1 MRYEQRFSFA
11 FDFPVYF
18 TTDSL
23 APHNPILREAIT
35 RREKRKHRVAVV
47 IERRVAELWPK
58 LEAQVIAY
66 LGNLGADCELM
77 GVQLLEGGEECKN
90 EQAPKAIY
98 TWFDELGLDR
108 QSAVIAIGGGAL
120 QDLVGYA
127 AGVFHRGL
135 RLIRM
140 PTTVLSQNDSGVG
153 VKNGI
158 NAFGKK
164 NALGTFAPPF
174 AVINDFDFLTTL
186 VARDRVA
193 GMAEAVKVALIKDPA
208 FFDWLSD
215 YADSL
220 ARFEPGPV
228 ATLVQRCAE
237 LHLQHIANSGDPF
250 ELGSARPLDYGH
262 WAAHK
267 LESLSHYALR
277 HGEAVAIGLALDTRY
292 SHEIGMLPLADA
304 DKVVSLLER
313 LGFVLWTELLDARNA
328 KGQRTVLAGIEEFRE
343 HLGGQLCVT
352 MLKALG
358 QGVEIHQL
366 DTHKID
372 NAIDWLK
379 ARAASPTLSAAA
391 GIAP

>member
-18 TTDSL
+18 TTGSL
-23 APHNPILREAIT
+23 SPDNAILREAIT
-35 RREKRKHRVAVV
+35 RREQRKHRVAVV
-47 IERRVAELWPK
+47 IERRVAELWPS
-58 LEAQVIAY
+58 LEAQVISY
-66 LGNLGADCELM
+66 LKAFPNQCELM
-77 GVQLLEGGEECKN
+77 GVRILEGGEECKN
-90 EQAPKAIY
+90 EHAPQAIY
-98 TWFDELGLDR
+98 TWFDQLGLDR

-127 AGVFHRGL
+127 AGIFHRGL

-186 VARDRVA
+186 APRDRVA
-193 GMAEAVKVALIKDPA
+193 GMAEAVKVALIKDRA
-208 FFDWLSD
+208 FFDWLSEH
-215 YADSL
+215 ADAL
-220 ARFEPGPV
+220 ARFDRKAV

-237 LHLQHIANSGDPF
+237 LHLQHIASSGDPF

-292 SHEIGMLPLADA
+292 SSDVGLLPAGEVE
-304 DKVVSLLER
+304 KVVSLLER
-313 LGFVLWTELLDARNA
+313 LGFVLWTDLLEARIGT
-328 KGQRTVLAGIEEFRE
+328 GQRAVLAGIEEFRE

-352 MLKALG
+352 MLRTLG
-358 QGVEIHQL
+358 QGVEVHEL
-366 DTHKID
+366 DTARID
-372 NAIDWLK
+372 GAIDWLK
-379 ARAASPTLSAAA
+379 SRSSSRTLPVATAV
-391 GIAP
+391 AP

>member
-18 TTDSL
+18 TTGSW

-35 RREKRKHRVAVV
+35 RREQRKHRVAVV
-47 IERRVAELWPK
+47 IERRVAELWPT
-58 LEAQVIAY
+58 LEAQVVAY
-66 LGNLGADCELM
+66 LSNLPEDCELM
-77 GVQLLEGGEECKN
+77 GVRILDGGEECKN
-90 EQAPKAIY
+90 EQAPTSIY

-186 VARDRVA
+186 APRDRVA
-193 GMAEAVKVALIKDPA
+193 GMAEAVKVALIKDRV
-208 FFDWLSD
+208 FFDWLVEH
-215 YADSL
+215 ADAL
-220 ARFEPGPV
+220 ARFDRSAV

-237 LHLQHIANSGDPF
+237 LHLQHIAKSGDPF

-292 SHEIGMLPLADA
+292 SADIKLLPASDA
-304 DKVVSLLER
+304 EKVVSLLER
-313 LGFVLWTELLDARNA
+313 LGFVLWTDLLDARNA
-328 KGQRTVLAGIEEFRE
+328 KGQRAVLAGIEEFRE

-352 MLKALG
+352 MLQALG

-366 DTHKID
+366 DTRQID
-372 NAIDWLK
+372 GAIDWLK
-379 ARAASPTLSAAA
+379 ARATARSLPATAAL
-391 GIAP
+391 AP

>member
-1 MRYEQRFSFA
+1 MRYAQRFSFA

-18 TTDSL
+18 TTGSL
-23 APHNPILREAIT
+23 APSNPILREAIT
-35 RREKRKHRVAVV
+35 RREQRKHRVAVV
-47 IERRVAELWPK
+47 IERRVAELWPD
-58 LEAQVIAY
+58 LETQVAGY
-66 LGNLGADCELM
+66 LSNLSTECDLR
-77 GVQLLEGGEECKN
+77 GVRLLEGGEECKN
-90 EQAPKAIY
+90 EQAPKSIY

-127 AGVFHRGL
+127 AGIFHRGL

-186 VARDRVA
+186 GHRDRVA
-193 GMAEAVKVALIKDPA
+193 GMAEAIKVALIKDRA
-208 FFDWLSD
+208 FFDWLGEH
-215 YADSL
+215 ADAL
-220 ARFEPGPV
+220 ARFERGAV

-292 SHEIGMLPLADA
+292 SAEINLLPAGDVE
-304 DKVVSLLER
+304 KVVSLLER
-313 LGFVLWTELLDARNA
+313 LGFVLWTDLLDTRNA
-328 KGQRTVLAGIEEFRE
+328 KGQRAVLAGIEEFRE

-352 MLKALG
+352 MLRSLG
-358 QGVEIHQL
+358 QGVEIHEL

-372 NAIDWLK
+372 STIDWLK
-379 ARAASPTLSAAA
+379 SRTASSSLPVSAAV
-391 GIAP
+391 AP